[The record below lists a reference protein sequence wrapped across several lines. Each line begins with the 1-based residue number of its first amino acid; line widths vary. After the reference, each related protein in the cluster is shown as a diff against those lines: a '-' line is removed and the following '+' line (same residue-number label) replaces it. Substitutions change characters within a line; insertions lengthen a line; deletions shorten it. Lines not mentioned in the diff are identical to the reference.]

1 MIVETAGGV
10 QIADSS
16 AALTAALD
24 PCSADAVRDCA
35 AANTSSATVLTS
47 AITTATIIERAD
59 CGFVDL
65 LMGMRPDH
73 GKGSTAHGRS
83 QNQ

>member
-1 MIVETAGGV
+1 VIVESPCAACACDASVFGGA

-24 PCSADAVRDCA
+24 PRRAEALRLDDCV
-35 AANTSSATVLTS
+35 AANTSRAAVLTS
-47 AITTATIIERAD
+47 AITTATTIERAD

-65 LMGMRPDH
+65 LMGMRPD
-73 GKGSTAHGRS
+73 
-83 QNQ
+83 